1 MLSALLP
8 SLFAPTPPRCPGA
21 GSALIRARRRAN
33 DEKYTARPLDF
44 FPNVLVSDE
53 LLAETRREGDVLN
66 GMFERYKREA
76 ACAGAGRKGEGG
88 GLRRCVGCEGWCCN
102 VSISLGFRIL
112 WCGGKR
118 SKRLAFLSRERLTTT
133 LPQAC
138 RFHTSYRIVCS
149 NPLLFS
155 DDVFVPP
162 GYTDHG
168 LLAPN
173 KRMQTLQIRLRD
185 HEHPYELALIQQY
198 AQRWHG
204 YCYACL
210 PRVSATLIKQLD
222 GRFQTCTCERAD
234 AAKRYRGS
242 WLCAACF
249 EVECQEFVGRFE
261 EKKCRGRACGMTL
274 GDVGWDRF
282 QPVCGWCLRVV
293 DAKGMEVAKE
303 ALREGEGFE
312 VLRKDSKR

>member
-1 MLSALLP
+1 MLSTLFP
-8 SLFAPTPPRCPGA
+8 SLFKPPPPACPGA
-21 GSALIRARRRAN
+21 GSALVRARRDAN

-53 LLAETRREGDVLN
+53 LLAETRREADFLD
-66 GMFERYKREA
+66 GMFARYKREA
-76 ACAGAGRKGEGG
+76 ECLGQKHPGR
-88 GLRRCVGCEGWCCN
+88 LRR
-102 VSISLGFRIL
+102 SS
-112 WCGGKR
+112 
-118 SKRLAFLSRERLTTT
+118 
-133 LPQAC
+133 QAC

-149 NPLLFS
+149 SPLLFS

-162 GYTDHG
+162 GCTDHG

-210 PRVSATLIKQLD
+210 PRVSATMIKQLD
-222 GRFQTCTCERAD
+222 GQFQTCKCERAD
-234 AAKRYRGS
+234 AAKRYRQR

-249 EVECQEFVGRFE
+249 ESECAEFAGGFE
-261 EKKCRGRACGMTL
+261 EKKCQGRACELTL
-274 GDVGWDRF
+274 GDVGWERF
-282 QPVCGWCLRVV
+282 QPVCGWCLKVV
-293 DAKGMEVAKE
+293 DAKAMEVARE